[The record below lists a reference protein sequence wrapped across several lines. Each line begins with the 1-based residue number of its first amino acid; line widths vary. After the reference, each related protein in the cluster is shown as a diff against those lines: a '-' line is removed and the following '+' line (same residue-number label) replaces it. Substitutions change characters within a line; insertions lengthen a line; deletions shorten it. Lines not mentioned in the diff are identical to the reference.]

1 MEISEEFL
9 RLSHDHDWHVDNVA
23 NNKNGVWVVDG
34 GRPESTFADEVQAR
48 VAEIEA
54 KSLWFEVRNRLIVDY
69 LSAMGMPRT
78 IWEVG
83 SGTGIVARELALAG
97 CTVVAVEPGI
107 SGAAAAARGGIP
119 SIASSLESLNLPT
132 RSLSA
137 IGLFDVIE
145 HLKEPRELLAEC
157 HRVIEPGGC
166 LFLTVPALP
175 KLWSYSDDVLG
186 HYRRYTRESL
196 SREVEDSGFVVRD
209 CSYRLWSLVLPVAIM
224 RSLPY
229 RIGVQGGQERIERQ
243 LSHSSPLLAWALI
256 RLDRAVGGLLPF
268 GTSLFSAA
276 IPK

>member
-1 MEISEEFL
+1 MSEEFL

-23 NNKNGVWVVDG
+23 SNNNGVWVVDR
-34 GRPESTFADEVQAR
+34 GRPESTFADKVHTG

-69 LSAMGMPRT
+69 LSAMGMPRS

-97 CTVVAVEPGI
+97 CTVVAVEPSI

-132 RSLSA
+132 RSLST

-145 HLKEPRELLAEC
+145 HLKEPQELLAEC
-157 HRVIEPGGC
+157 HRVIKPGGC

-175 KLWSYSDDVLG
+175 KLWSYSDEVLG
-186 HYRRYTRESL
+186 HYRRYTRNSL

-209 CSYRLWSLVLPVAIM
+209 CSYRLWSLVLPVAIV

-229 RIGVQGGQERIERQ
+229 RLGVKGDQERVGRQ
-243 LSHSSPLLAWALI
+243 LGHSSPALAWTLI

-268 GTSLFSAA
+268 GTSLFATA
-276 IPK
+276 VPK

>member
-1 MEISEEFL
+1 MSEEFL

-23 NNKNGVWVVDG
+23 SNNNGVWVVDR
-34 GRPESTFADEVQAR
+34 GRPESTFADKVHTG

-69 LSAMGMPRT
+69 LSAMGMPRS

-97 CTVVAVEPGI
+97 CTVVAVEPSI

-132 RSLSA
+132 RSLST

-145 HLKEPRELLAEC
+145 HLKEPQELLAEC
-157 HRVIEPGGC
+157 HRVIKPGGC

-175 KLWSYSDDVLG
+175 KLWSYSDEVLG
-186 HYRRYTRESL
+186 HYRRYTKTHFFGR
-196 SREVEDSGFVVRD
+196 
-209 CSYRLWSLVLPVAIM
+209 WKTA
-224 RSLPY
+224 
-229 RIGVQGGQERIERQ
+229 
-243 LSHSSPLLAWALI
+243 
-256 RLDRAVGGLLPF
+256 GLLS
-268 GTSLFSAA
+268 GTVPIAYGASSCQWRSCALFPIVLVSRVTKSELGDNSATLHLR
-276 IPK
+276 

>member
-1 MEISEEFL
+1 MSEEFL

-23 NNKNGVWVVDG
+23 SNNNGVWVVDR
-34 GRPESTFADEVQAR
+34 GRPESTFADKVHTG

-69 LSAMGMPRT
+69 LSAMGMPRS

-97 CTVVAVEPGI
+97 CTVVAVEPSI

-132 RSLSA
+132 RSLST

-145 HLKEPRELLAEC
+145 HLKEPQELLAEC
-157 HRVIEPGGC
+157 HRVIKPGGC

-175 KLWSYSDDVLG
+175 KLWSYSDEVLG
-186 HYRRYTRESL
+186 HYRRYTRNSL

-209 CSYRLWSLVLPVAIM
+209 CSYRLWSLVLPVAIVH
-224 RSLPY
+224 SLPY
-229 RIGVQGGQERIERQ
+229 RLGGKGDQERVGRQ
-243 LSHSSPLLAWALI
+243 LGHSSPVLARTLI
-256 RLDRAVGGLLPF
+256 RLDRAVSGLLPF
-268 GTSLFSAA
+268 GTSLFSTAV
-276 IPK
+276 PK

>member
-1 MEISEEFL
+1 
-9 RLSHDHDWHVDNVA
+9 
-23 NNKNGVWVVDG
+23 
-34 GRPESTFADEVQAR
+34 
-48 VAEIEA
+48 
-54 KSLWFEVRNRLIVDY
+54 
-69 LSAMGMPRT
+69 MGMPRS

-97 CTVVAVEPGI
+97 CTVVAVEPSI

-132 RSLSA
+132 RSLST

-145 HLKEPRELLAEC
+145 HLKEPQELLAEC
-157 HRVIEPGGC
+157 HRVIKPGGC

-175 KLWSYSDDVLG
+175 KLWSYSDEVLG
-186 HYRRYTRESL
+186 HYRRYTRNSL

-209 CSYRLWSLVLPVAIM
+209 CSYRLWSLVLPVAIV

-229 RIGVQGGQERIERQ
+229 RLGVKGDQERVGRQ
-243 LSHSSPLLAWALI
+243 LGHSSPALAWTLI

-268 GTSLFSAA
+268 GTSLFATA
-276 IPK
+276 VPK